1 MIVLFAVAAA
11 ILGAYWV
18 GLCEGVENGYP
29 WEREKSK
36 ENENDSDS

>member
-29 WEREKSK
+29 WERTNK
-36 ENENDSDS
+36 ENENDSDD

>member
-29 WEREKSK
+29 WERT
-36 ENENDSDS
+36 NEEQKNDSYS

>member
-29 WEREKSK
+29 WGR
-36 ENENDSDS
+36 ENEEKKNDSDS

>member
-29 WEREKSK
+29 WEWLNKEK
-36 ENENDSDS
+36 NDDSDS

>member
-1 MIVLFAVAAA
+1 MIVLIAVAAA

-29 WEREKSK
+29 WERKSK
-36 ENENDSDS
+36 EKKNDSDS

>member
-18 GLCEGVENGYP
+18 GLSEGVENGYP
-29 WEREKSK
+29 RERTNKEKK
-36 ENENDSDS
+36 DDSDD

>member
-1 MIVLFAVAAA
+1 MSVLFAVAAA

-29 WEREKSK
+29 WERMNK
-36 ENENDSDS
+36 ERKNDSDD

>member
-18 GLCEGVENGYP
+18 GLCEGVENGDP
-29 WEREKSK
+29 WERE
-36 ENENDSDS
+36 NEEKKDDSDS